1 MNHSKFRDKHEVLL
15 HASAPKR
22 LQQTVLRAK
31 ELAAVSQRVSEQCR
45 ESLGMLG
52 RSVNQTELI
61 ARNPVTACSRLMPVA
76 KTREPSENILDKTL
90 TRNSIALIKEMI
102 DLLREIIASGDKEAF
117 YALQKT
123 IRTCARTSCRASC
136 TIH

>member
-1 MNHSKFRDKHEVLL
+1 MNHSKFRGKHEALL

-61 ARNPVTACSRLMPVA
+61 ARNPVTACSRLMPVPQ
-76 KTREPSENILDKTL
+76 TREPSENISDKTL
-90 TRNSIALIKEMI
+90 IRNSIGLMKEMV

-117 YALQKT
+117 YELQKT
-123 IRTCARTSCRASC
+123 IRTCARTGCRASF